1 MSRYRTIISSGTTV
15 AHARNT
21 LAGYAHRMQGRDDWI
36 PPYLVDVTNDGSSKP
51 ESEYTAGRTVYG
63 GSDLGEIYFVTPT
76 GAAATMLAGCS
87 GSATL
92 PAESDPACDPAGSQ
106 AVQSYRHSHYD
117 NHRAGV
123 TADAEWRTDLGAI
136 DNTVRSGVWL
146 EKYQRSV
153 TRDWHRLL
161 NVGSNIAF
169 DHVPYWLQFKDN
181 YDTDERMYYVEDV
194 MRYGNFAWRMGV
206 KQFFVDQTRDRRIGD
221 SEHVES
227 DSHSDPLF
235 SAGLTWTTPVQG
247 LEAFAGYS
255 QNFAAIP
262 SGVLGET
269 DPVALSLVKP
279 ETADNIEL
287 GLRMSR
293 WPLTGSVTVYDIR
306 FDNRILYVPKTF
318 VSGID
323 YLGESDSVY
332 ETSAACM
339 RAAWKRR
346 WATRVNGAYTF
357 NKATYLGSGDAD
369 RDTALESP
377 PPRLA
382 GDRAATQHA
391 GGLCRLAGPGLGVRH
406 LRALP
411 RQALPGRRGRQRQRV
426 HRRTAHGRADP
437 DAGSVIAQPACCAL
451 AGGLVTP
458 ASSFRPDLP
467 MPTP

>member
-1 MSRYRTIISSGTTV
+1 
-15 AHARNT
+15 
-21 LAGYAHRMQGRDDWI
+21 MQGRGDWI
-36 PPYLVDVTNDGSSKP
+36 PPYLVDMTNDGSGKP
-51 ESEYTAGRTVYG
+51 ESEYTGGRTVYG
-63 GSDLGEIYFVTPT
+63 GSELGEIYFVTPT

-136 DNTVRSGVWL
+136 DNNVRSGVWL

-181 YDTDERMYYVEDV
+181 YDTDERMYDVEDV

-221 SEHVES
+221 SEHAES

-235 SAGLTWTTPVQG
+235 SACLTWTTPVQG

-262 SGVLGET
+262 SGVLGEI

-293 WPLTGSVTVYDIR
+293 WTLTGSVTVYDIR

-323 YLGESDSVY
+323 YLGESDGVY
-332 ETSAACM
+332 ENFGGVHARGVEEALGY
-339 RAAWKRR
+339 AGQRR
-346 WATRVNGAYTF
+346 
-357 NKATYLGSGDAD
+357 LHLQQGDLPGQRRHRPRHGTGD
-369 RDTALESP
+369 H
-377 PPRLA
+377 PRLA
-382 GDRAATQHA
+382 GDQAATQHA
-391 GGLCRLAGPGLGVRH
+391 GGLGRLAGPGLGVRH

-437 DAGSVIAQPACCAL
+437 DAGYVIAQPACCAL
-451 AGGLVTP
+451 AGGLVTL